1 MDIRLKRAYEPPA
14 RADGARILV
23 ERLWPRGVGKEA
35 LALDLWLKDIAPS
48 PCLRQWYGHE
58 PSRFEEFVRRYHAE
72 LEANAAAVEE
82 LRDWLRRGRTTFAYA
97 ARDPAINSARGPRPW
112 LLPRRAPGPAHQ
124 R

>member
-48 PCLRQWYGHE
+48 PGLRQWYGHE

-72 LEANAAAVEE
+72 LEAHSAAVEE
-82 LRDWLRRGRTTFAYA
+82 LRHWLRRARPTLAYA
-97 ARDPAINSARGPRPW
+97 S
-112 LLPRRAPGPAHQ
+112 PGPVMN
-124 R
+124 

>member
-48 PCLRQWYGHE
+48 PGLRQWYGHE

-72 LEANAAAVEE
+72 LEAQPEAVAALLAAAA
-82 LRDWLRRGRTTFAYA
+82 RGRLTLLYS
-97 ARDPAINSARGPRPW
+97 ARDETRNQAVALREYLLSRLSSA
-112 LLPRRAPGPAHQ
+112 A
-124 R
+124 